1 MSFTSVLPTPQI
13 ILKTKPA
20 PPTDTAK
27 GIDTLVSLTVY
38 AAPKDTAKGAEAVSA
53 FSVSI
58 PPQLDTAKATD
69 LPALAGP
76 SLYGY
81 ILRLVKKGDII
92 LPDDQNNLV
101 YAWKAKID
109 KLSEIE
115 SKLRE
120 TSPSLADTLA
130 AYIGELKSIV
140 DSMPLV
146 KEGDWVYSDHFNLH
160 LRALRKLIEIEEWLT
175 TEVQGSRSDM
185 VQLLDAMK
193 NYAGQLSEKATGDI
207 VASADWNNLKQA
219 LGFAPRLDELAS
231 QLYYKI
237 VVLVGDAPPH
247 SAPSGLT
254 LGIFTSAYGG
264 DPGRDAVMFTDD
276 DLDYAPVVQSLAQK
290 GIRVFGVYYP
300 HYTGS
305 LGQDALAN
313 FQYVTSQ
320 TNGKL
325 YYGGTSWHTQMVN
338 DILALLPPGA
348 AADIAFVVDVTGSM
362 DVSIGDVKAKIKAV
376 IDALPTDRAFRF
388 GLASFRDYPG
398 YYSSYGYSAQYGLTG
413 DWPWRMHIDLT
424 ADRSAVKSA
433 VDALVAYGG
442 ADDPECY
449 TRALYESQFFSWRY

>member
-13 ILKTKPA
+13 ILKAKPA

-38 AAPKDTAKGAEAVSA
+38 AASKDTAKGAEALSA

-58 PPQLDTAKATD
+58 PPQLDTAKAVD

-92 LPDDQNNLV
+92 LPDDQNNPV
-101 YAWKAKID
+101 HAWKAKLD

-120 TSPSLADTLA
+120 ANPSQADTLA
-130 AYIGELKSIV
+130 AYISELKSIV

-193 NYAGQLSEKATGDI
+193 SYASQLSEKKTGDI

-219 LGFAPRLDELAS
+219 LGFAPRLNELAS
-231 QLYYKI
+231 QLCYKI
-237 VVLVGDAPPH
+237 VVLIGDAPPH

-305 LGQDALAN
+305 LGQNALAN

-320 TNGKL
+320 TSGKL
-325 YYGGTSWHTQMVN
+325 YNGYTSWHTQMVN

-348 AADIAFVVDVTGSM
+348 AADIAFVVDVTSSM
-362 DVSIGDVKAKIKAV
+362 TGDLGDVKVKIKAV
-376 IDALPTDRAFRF
+376 IDALPTDRIFRF

-398 YYSSYGYSAQYGLTG
+398 YYSSYGYSARYGDSG
-413 DWPWRMHIDLT
+413 DWPWKMHADLT
-424 ADRSAVKSA
+424 TDRSAVKSA
-433 VDALVAYGG
+433 VDALVAGGG